1 VTVIAWPP
9 CEVVPG
15 GRAELFLGRRAECE
29 VLDGM
34 LAAARNQQSATLVI
48 RGEAGL
54 GKSAL
59 LDYAVRSAPDLKLVR
74 TAGVESE
81 SELAFAALHQLCRPM
96 LDRVNRLP
104 GPQRGALMVAFG
116 LEDGPAPDR
125 LLVALAALGLL
136 AETTEDQPLLCVVDD
151 AHWLDDAS
159 AQALG
164 FVGRRLLAEPI
175 ALIFAARPSV
185 SGPDDLAGLPELRLR
200 GLDDEHA
207 KVLLASATP
216 GLLDERVR
224 NRIIEE
230 THGNPLALLELG
242 KGLGAAELAGGF
254 GIPVAGDL
262 PTWIETEYIAR
273 LSQLPDEAQR
283 LILVAAAEPMG
294 DSTLILRAA
303 QVLGIDISAVRAAS
317 ESGLLEMGATAR
329 FRHPLVRSAVYRAA
343 APEVRR
349 AVHQALAAATD
360 QSADPDR
367 RAWHRAHA
375 AGGPDEEVAT
385 ELIHSASRALD
396 RGGVAAAAAF
406 WERAVALTPDPE
418 QRATRALDAAESK
431 YAAGDFEATQRLL
444 ALAQIGPPDDLR
456 DAGVE
461 RMRAQIAFA
470 LRRGSDAPLLLLRAA
485 QRLETLDADAARRTY
500 LEALVASVY
509 AGRLA
514 NEGDLAAVALAAKTA
529 PPGTD
534 SRGHPELLIR
544 GLAIRLTEG
553 YAAAA
558 PMLKEALRLYRAL
571 PQQLDWMCVSYNLVA
586 MDLWDDEAC
595 FQLASR
601 QLRMARESGTLSWL
615 PFALD
620 YLAEHLI
627 QAGELVQASALLSES
642 EHIDPGTRAAT
653 LPYISL
659 ILAAWHGDA
668 SSVAKVS
675 KVMGHGASVRGE
687 GTALTY
693 VDYAQAVLYNG
704 LGKYER
710 AAEAAKRASE
720 ANELVISPWALPEL
734 VEAAARSGQTET
746 AAAALDRLVEIALAT
761 GTDYALGA
769 EKRSRA
775 LLSEGES
782 ADGCYRAAIELL
794 GRSRTRTGL
803 ARTHLIYGEWLRR
816 ENRRVDA
823 REQLRIAYDMLTT
836 MGIQGFAER
845 ARRELLATGET
856 VRKRTVDTVNEL
868 TPQEAEIA
876 RLVRD
881 GHTNPEIGAQLFISF
896 RTVEW
901 HLSKVFA
908 KVGVSSRR
916 ELRRAL
922 LDPEPTASLP

>member
-1 VTVIAWPP
+1 MAS
-9 CEVVPG
+9 
-15 GRAELFLGRRAECE
+15 GRKAALLLGRRAECE

-34 LAAARNQQSATLVI
+34 LAAARHQHSATLVI

-96 LDRVNRLP
+96 LDLLHGLP
-104 GPQRGALMVAFG
+104 SPQRGALMVAFG
-116 LEDGPAPDR
+116 LEDGPAPDG
-125 LLVALAALGLL
+125 LLVALATLGLL
-136 AETTEDQPLLCVVDD
+136 AETAAEQPVLCVVDD
-151 AHWLDDAS
+151 AHWLDHAS

-164 FVGRRLLAEPI
+164 FVGRRLLAEPT
-175 ALIFAARPSV
+175 ALIFAARASF
-185 SGPDDLAGLPELRLR
+185 SGPDHLAGLPELRLR

-207 KVLLASATP
+207 KVILASATP

-224 NRIIEE
+224 SRIIQE

-242 KGLGAAELAGGF
+242 RGLGAAELAGGF
-254 GIPVAGDL
+254 GIPIAADL
-262 PTWIETEYIAR
+262 PTWIETEYVER

-283 LILVAAAEPMG
+283 LILIAAAEPMG

-303 QVLGIDISAVRAAS
+303 QGLGIDISAVRAAS
-317 ESGLLEMGATAR
+317 QSGLLEMGATAR

-343 APEVRR
+343 PPEVRR

-360 QSADPDR
+360 QGADPDHH
-367 RAWHRAHA
+367 AWHRAHA

-385 ELIHSASRALD
+385 ELIDSASRALG

-406 WERAVALTPDPE
+406 WERAVALTPDPK
-418 QRATRALDAAESK
+418 QRATRALDAAEAH

-444 ALAQIGPPDDLR
+444 AIAQIGPPDDLR

-470 LRRGSDAPLLLLRAA
+470 LRRGRDAPLLLLRAA
-485 QRLETLDADAARRTY
+485 QRLETLDADAARRAY

-514 NEGDLAAVALAAKTA
+514 NEEDVAAVALAAKTA

-534 SRGHPELLIR
+534 PSAHPELLIR
-544 GLAIRLTEG
+544 GLATRLTDG
-553 YAAAA
+553 YAPAA
-558 PMLKEALRLYRAL
+558 PMLKDALRLYRAL
-571 PQQLDWMCVSYNLVA
+571 PQQLDWMCVAYNLVA

-595 FQLASR
+595 FQLASGQVR
-601 QLRMARESGTLSWL
+601 LARASGTLSWL

-627 QAGELVQASALLSES
+627 QAGELDLASALLTES
-642 EHIDPGTRAAT
+642 ERIDPGIRAAT
-653 LPYISL
+653 LPYVPL
-659 ILAAWHGDA
+659 ILDAWRGDA

-675 KVMGHGASVRGE
+675 KVMANGASARGE
-687 GTALTY
+687 GAALTY
-693 VDYAQAVLYNG
+693 VGYAQAVLYNG
-704 LGKYER
+704 LGKYEL
-710 AAEAAKRASE
+710 AAEAAKKASDV
-720 ANELVISPWALPEL
+720 NELVISPWALPEL

-761 GTDYALGA
+761 GTDYALGT

-775 LLSEGES
+775 LLSDGES
-782 ADGCYRAAIELL
+782 TDGYYREAIELL
-794 GRSRTRTGL
+794 GHSRTRTGL

-816 ENRRVDA
+816 QNRRIDA
-823 REQLRIAYDMLTT
+823 REQLRIAYDMLTA

-845 ARRELLATGET
+845 ARRELQATGET
-856 VRKRTVDTVNEL
+856 VRRRTVDTVNEL

-876 RLVRD
+876 RLVCD
-881 GHTNPEIGAQLFISF
+881 GNTNPEIGAELFISG

-922 LDPEPTASLP
+922 LDLEPTASLP

>member
-96 LDRVNRLP
+96 LDRLNPLP

-136 AETTEDQPLLCVVDD
+136 AETTEEQPLLCVVDD

-485 QRLETLDADAARRTY
+485 QRLETLDADAARRAY

-534 SRGHPELLIR
+534 SGAHPELLIR
-544 GLAIRLTEG
+544 GLAIR
-553 YAAAA
+553 
-558 PMLKEALRLYRAL
+558 
-571 PQQLDWMCVSYNLVA
+571 
-586 MDLWDDEAC
+586 
-595 FQLASR
+595 
-601 QLRMARESGTLSWL
+601 
-615 PFALD
+615 
-620 YLAEHLI
+620 
-627 QAGELVQASALLSES
+627 
-642 EHIDPGTRAAT
+642 
-653 LPYISL
+653 
-659 ILAAWHGDA
+659 
-668 SSVAKVS
+668 
-675 KVMGHGASVRGE
+675 
-687 GTALTY
+687 
-693 VDYAQAVLYNG
+693 
-704 LGKYER
+704 
-710 AAEAAKRASE
+710 
-720 ANELVISPWALPEL
+720 
-734 VEAAARSGQTET
+734 
-746 AAAALDRLVEIALAT
+746 
-761 GTDYALGA
+761 
-769 EKRSRA
+769 
-775 LLSEGES
+775 
-782 ADGCYRAAIELL
+782 
-794 GRSRTRTGL
+794 
-803 ARTHLIYGEWLRR
+803 
-816 ENRRVDA
+816 
-823 REQLRIAYDMLTT
+823 
-836 MGIQGFAER
+836 
-845 ARRELLATGET
+845 
-856 VRKRTVDTVNEL
+856 
-868 TPQEAEIA
+868 
-876 RLVRD
+876 
-881 GHTNPEIGAQLFISF
+881 
-896 RTVEW
+896 
-901 HLSKVFA
+901 
-908 KVGVSSRR
+908 
-916 ELRRAL
+916 
-922 LDPEPTASLP
+922 

>member
-1 VTVIAWPP
+1 
-9 CEVVPG
+9 
-15 GRAELFLGRRAECE
+15 LFLGRRAECE

-34 LAAARNQQSATLVI
+34 LAAARNQHSATLVI

-59 LDYAVRSAPDLKLVR
+59 LDYAVRSASDLKLVR
-74 TAGVESE
+74 TSGVESE

-96 LDRVNRLP
+96 LDLLDRLP

-136 AETTEDQPLLCVVDD
+136 AETAEEQPLLCVVDD

-159 AQALG
+159 AQVLG
-164 FVGRRLLAEPI
+164 FVGRRLLAEPV
-175 ALIFAARPSV
+175 ALIFAARASV
-185 SGPDDLAGLPELRLR
+185 SGPDHLAGLPELSLR

-207 KVLLASATP
+207 QVILASVTP

-242 KGLGAAELAGGF
+242 KGRGATELAGGF
-254 GIPVAGDL
+254 GIPITGDL
-262 PTWIETEYIAR
+262 PAWIETEYVER
-273 LSQLPDEAQR
+273 LSQLPDDAQR
-283 LILVAAAEPMG
+283 LILIAAAEPVG

-303 QVLGIDISAVRAAS
+303 QVLGIDVSAVRTAR

-343 APEVRR
+343 APDVRR
-349 AVHQALAAATD
+349 AVHRALAAATD

-375 AGGPDEEVAT
+375 ASGPDEEVAA
-385 ELIHSASRALD
+385 ELIDSASRALG

-406 WERAVALTPDPE
+406 WARAVALTPDPE
-418 QRATRALDAAESK
+418 RRATRALDAAEAK
-431 YAAGDFEATQRLL
+431 YAAGDFEAAQTLL
-444 ALAQIGPPDDLR
+444 ALAEVGPHDDLR

-470 LRRGSDAPLLLLRAA
+470 LRRGRDAPLLLLRAA
-485 QRLETLDADAARRTY
+485 QRLETLDANAARRAY

-509 AGRLA
+509 AGRLVS
-514 NEGDLAAVALAAKTA
+514 DRDVDAVALAAKTA

-534 SRGHPELLIR
+534 PGAPPEVLIR
-544 GLAIRLTEG
+544 GLAIRLTDG

-558 PMLKEALRLYRAL
+558 PMLKEALRLQQAM
-571 PQQLDWMCVSYNLVA
+571 PQRLDWMCVSYNLVA

-595 FQLASR
+595 FQLASGQVR
-601 QLRMARESGTLSWL
+601 LARASGTLSWL

-653 LPYISL
+653 LPYVPI

-668 SSVAKVS
+668 PSVAKLS
-675 KVMGHGASVRGE
+675 KVMGHGASERGE
-687 GTALTY
+687 GAALTY
-693 VDYAQAVLYNG
+693 MDYAQAVLYNG
-704 LGKYER
+704 LGSYER
-710 AAEAAKRASE
+710 AAEAAKKASDVD
-720 ANELVISPWALPEL
+720 ELVISPWALPEL

-746 AAAALDRLVEIALAT
+746 AAAALDRLAEIALAS
-761 GTDYALGA
+761 GTDCALGA

-782 ADGCYRAAIELL
+782 ADGCYRDAIELL

-803 ARTHLIYGEWLRR
+803 ARTHLVYGEWLRR

-823 REQLRIAYDMLTT
+823 REQLGIAHDMLTA
-836 MGIQGFAER
+836 MGIQGFAGR
-845 ARRELLATGET
+845 ARRELLATGAT
-856 VRKRTVDTVNEL
+856 VRKRTVDTRGEL
-868 TPQEAEIA
+868 TPQEVEIA
-876 RLVRD
+876 RLARD
-881 GHTNPEIGAQLFISF
+881 GHTNPEIGAQLFISA

-901 HLSKVFA
+901 HLGKVFA
-908 KVGVSSRR
+908 KLGVGSRR

-922 LDPEPTASLP
+922 PDPEPTASIP

>member
-1 VTVIAWPP
+1 
-9 CEVVPG
+9 
-15 GRAELFLGRRAECE
+15 
-29 VLDGM
+29 M
-34 LAAARNQQSATLVI
+34 LAAARNQHSATLVI
-48 RGEAGL
+48 RGEAGM

-59 LDYAVRSAPDLKLVR
+59 LDYAVRSGSDLKLVR

-96 LDRVNRLP
+96 LDLIDRLP

-136 AETTEDQPLLCVVDD
+136 AETAEEQPLLCVVDD
-151 AHWLDDAS
+151 AHWLDQAS

-175 ALIFAARPSV
+175 ALIFVARASV
-185 SGPDDLAGLPELRLR
+185 SGPDHLAGLPELWLR

-207 KVLLASATP
+207 KVILASATP

-230 THGNPLALLELG
+230 TRGSPLALLELG
-242 KGLGAAELAGGF
+242 KALGAAELAGGF
-254 GIPVAGDL
+254 GIPIAGDL
-262 PTWIETEYIAR
+262 PTWIETEYVER
-273 LSQLPDEAQR
+273 WSQLPEEAQR
-283 LILVAAAEPMG
+283 LILIAAAEPTG
-294 DSTLILRAA
+294 DSSLVLRAA

-343 APEVRR
+343 APEVLR

-375 AGGPDEEVAT
+375 ASGPDEAVAT
-385 ELIHSASRALD
+385 ELIHSASRALC
-396 RGGVAAAAAF
+396 RGGVAAASAF

-418 QRATRALDAAESK
+418 QRATRALDAAEAK

-444 ALAQIGPPDDLR
+444 SAAQIGPPDALR
-456 DAGVE
+456 DAAVE

-485 QRLETLDADAARRTY
+485 QRLEALDADAARQAY

-514 NEGDLAAVALAAKTA
+514 NEADIAAVAFAATTA
-529 PPGTD
+529 PPGPD
-534 SRGHPELLIR
+534 PAAHPELLTR
-544 GLAIRLTEG
+544 GLATRLTEG

-571 PQQLDWMCVSYNLVA
+571 PQQLDWMWVSYNLVA

-601 QLRMARESGTLSWL
+601 QLRLARESGTLSWL

-668 SSVAKVS
+668 PSVAKIS
-675 KVMGHGASVRGE
+675 KVMVDAASLRGE
-687 GTALTY
+687 GAALTY

-704 LGKYER
+704 LGTYER
-710 AAEAAKRASE
+710 AAEAAKRASDV
-720 ANELVISPWALPEL
+720 NELVISPWALPEL
-734 VEAAARSGQTET
+734 VEAAARSGETEI
-746 AAAALDRLVEIALAT
+746 AAAALDRLVEVALAT
-761 GTDYALGA
+761 GTDCAVGS

-782 ADGCYRAAIELL
+782 ADGCYQSAIELL
-794 GRSRTRTGL
+794 GRSRTRTAL
-803 ARTHLIYGEWLRR
+803 ARTHLTYGEWLRR

-823 REQLRIAYDMLTT
+823 RQQLRIAYDMLTA
-836 MGIQGFAER
+836 MGIQGFAGR

-856 VRKRTVDTVNEL
+856 VRKRTLDTVNQL

-881 GHTNPEIGAQLFISF
+881 GYSNPEIGAQLFISA

-916 ELRRAL
+916 ELRRTL
-922 LDPEPTASLP
+922 PDPEPIASRA